1 MSNPEKKERPP
12 CPYCSSS
19 QILKNGS
26 THHKKQKY
34 LCKNC
39 RRQFIENPTKK
50 YIGTSTKH
58 LIERLLLEKIPLIGI
73 ARSLQISMTWL
84 QSFVNNF
91 YRHIPWEIVIQPE
104 NSINLMVECDEL
116 WSFVKSK
123 ENAIYIWLAF
133 DRNTRHIVGV
143 HLGDRSRKSAEIFW
157 NSLPQVY
164 QDKATAYTDLW
175 TSYQQV
181 IPAEQHQPSLKSSG
195 ETNHIER
202 FNNTLRQRCS
212 RLVRKTLSFSK
223 NFFNHEGAIWYFI
236 HHYNE
241 VLSS

>member
-1 MSNPEKKERPP
+1 MSNLEKKERPP

-50 YIGTSTKH
+50 YISTSTKH
-58 LIERLLLEKIPLIGI
+58 LIKRLLLEKIPLIGM

-91 YRHIPWEIVIQPE
+91 YRHIPCEIVIQPE
-104 NSINLMVECDEL
+104 SSINLIVECDEI

-123 ENAIYIWLAF
+123 QNAIYIWLAF

-143 HLGDRSRKSAEIFW
+143 HLGDRSRESAKKFW
-157 NSLPQVY
+157 ETLPQEY
-164 QDKATAYTDLW
+164 QEQAIVYTDLW
-175 TSYQQV
+175 LPYQEV
-181 IPAEQHQPSLKSSG
+181 IPTLHHHPSVKNSG

-202 FNNTLRQRCS
+202 FHNTLRQRCS
-212 RLVRKTLSFSK
+212 RLIRKSLSFSK

-241 VLSS
+241 FLIS